1 MGITLIQALIITLFS
16 IFSNLMFPLLGDI
29 GGYFGIGRPMIAGT
43 IVGIVLGDVKTG
55 MLIGATLNAVYMNS
69 QAVGNVMSTDVT
81 MAGYTATTLAMAG
94 SNDTSVA
101 LALSIPIGMFGAML
115 FTLQNAAVV
124 FFAHKCD
131 EYASQGDIK
140 KIWLVGIWIPFFIF
154 NGIRF
159 ITTFPVIY
167 YGSRYSQA
175 VESLMPAWLN
185 TAMGVVGGMLPAVG
199 MALLLKVMITKKL
212 HICFFMIGFLAYSI
226 FGISSVPL
234 TIFAICLAAI
244 IDYVKSGNQSGSGPL
259 ESLE

>member
-101 LALSIPIGMFGAML
+101 LSHTNVMN
-115 FTLQNAAVV
+115 TL
-124 FFAHKCD
+124 
-131 EYASQGDIK
+131 
-140 KIWLVGIWIPFFIF
+140 P
-154 NGIRF
+154 R
-159 ITTFPVIY
+159 
-167 YGSRYSQA
+167 
-175 VESLMPAWLN
+175 
-185 TAMGVVGGMLPAVG
+185 
-199 MALLLKVMITKKL
+199 
-212 HICFFMIGFLAYSI
+212 
-226 FGISSVPL
+226 GIS
-234 TIFAICLAAI
+234 
-244 IDYVKSGNQSGSGPL
+244 KRSGWL
-259 ESLE
+259 ESGFRFSFSMESVLSQRFRSSTMVPGTARQWNP

>member
-94 SNDTSVA
+94 R
-101 LALSIPIGMFGAML
+101 AML

>member
-1 MGITLIQALIITLFS
+1 MGITLVQALIITLFS

-115 FTLQNAAVV
+115 FTLQNAACV
-124 FFAHKCD
+124 FFSHKCD
-131 EYASQGDIK
+131 KYAADGDIK
-140 KIWLVGIWIPFFIF
+140 KIWMVGIWVPFIIF

-175 VESLMPAWLN
+175 VEALMPAWLN

-212 HICFFMIGFLAYSI
+212 HMCFFMIGFLAYSI

-244 IDYVKSGNQSGSGPL
+244 IDYVKTGNQNGSGPL